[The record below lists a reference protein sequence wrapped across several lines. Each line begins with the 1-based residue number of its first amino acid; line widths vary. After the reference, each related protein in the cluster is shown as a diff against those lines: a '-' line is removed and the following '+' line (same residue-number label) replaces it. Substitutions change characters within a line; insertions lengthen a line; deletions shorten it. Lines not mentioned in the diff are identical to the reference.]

1 MGGIYHGCL
10 DALLLFGLEPDRD
23 ICCTDN
29 ALKKL
34 AGQKFV
40 AALTP
45 YNSDALQEAADLL
58 LPIGTFAESAGTYVN
73 CEGSWQSFNGIANPV
88 GEARP
93 GWKVLRVLGNLLDA
107 DNFDYQ
113 TSEEVRDELAELLGD
128 IQPDN
133 QYAGKKS
140 ISKVNGADDPA
151 ARIDMPI
158 YDTDA
163 IVRRATALQL
173 TPEARRSSGEHR

>member
-1 MGGIYHGCL
+1 M
-10 DALLLFGLEPDRD
+10 
-23 ICCTDN
+23 
-29 ALKKL
+29 KKL

-40 AALTP
+40 AALTS
-45 YNSDALQEAADLL
+45 YDSDALQDAADLL

-73 CEGSWQSFNGIANPV
+73 CEGRWQSFNGIANPV

-93 GWKVLRVLGNLLDA
+93 GWKVLRVLGNLLDV

-113 TSEEVRDELAELLGD
+113 TSEEVRGELAELLGD

-140 ISKVNGADDPA
+140 IGKVNGADDPA
-151 ARIDMPI
+151 GRIDISI
-158 YDTDA
+158 YDSDA

-173 TPEARRSSGEHR
+173 TPEARRNAGEGG